1 MTHTNVGMKPRV
13 VKDSDRGAD
22 PEKGATDPLPFTL
35 SLFCSIPV
43 LLAPASQR
51 LAAMNPL

>member
-13 VKDSDRGAD
+13 VKDSERGAD
-22 PEKGATDPLPFTL
+22 PEKGATDLLPFTL

-43 LLAPASQR
+43 LTPASQR